1 MKKLIY
7 TLFFVFISVVAN
19 GQAKYVF
26 YFIGDG
32 MGVNQVN
39 GTEMYQAEIQ
49 NGRIGVEPLLFTQF
63 PVATMAT
70 TFSAKNSVTDSAA
83 AGTALATGKKTY
95 TMQADVFMTLQDF
108 NSAKNSLENILDYA
122 NQNKE
127 KLDLENDVLQI
138 YASDNPMGKEIIF
151 AAQYNNGATVVANPL
166 MGRCIPAARP
176 STQPAY
182 IYPDGTSSTI
192 TVSQGTSCLLMTWEL
207 YNTFKANSNDQ
218 RFQKLIYNGIYT
230 DDISVASN
238 EVDITE
244 EGYTYLP
251 VTLKYF
257 DFGNEGMT
265 TCACGNDNIIYRYAD
280 VLLMYA
286 ECLNETGNTPSA
298 ANYLNMV
305 RTRAGLSNTTA
316 TTQKEMS
323 IAIENER
330 MLELCFEGHRWYDLI
345 RRGRITE
352 VMEKHFSH
360 RTQGLNPTFQ
370 SSNNGMNVSSPS
382 DITGTPTTWKWTGT
396 SAAVLFGIPYDQ
408 IQLSNNWEQN
418 ELY

>member
-1 MKKLIY
+1 MPMMTNADGTPKLPGVGAG
-7 TLFFVFISVVAN
+7 T
-19 GQAKYVF
+19 KEYV
-26 YFIGDG
+26 YNQPRAH
-32 MGVNQVN
+32 GVNW
-39 GTEMYQAEIQ
+39 
-49 NGRIGVEPLLFTQF
+49 R
-63 PVATMAT
+63 
-70 TFSAKNSVTDSAA
+70 
-83 AGTALATGKKTY
+83 
-95 TMQADVFMTLQDF
+95 
-108 NSAKNSLENILDYA
+108 
-122 NQNKE
+122 
-127 KLDLENDVLQI
+127 
-138 YASDNPMGKEIIF
+138 
-151 AAQYNNGATVVANPL
+151 
-166 MGRCIPAARP
+166 
-176 STQPAY
+176 Y
-182 IYPDGTSSTI
+182 I
-192 TVSQGTSCLLMTWEL
+192 
-207 YNTFKANSNDQ
+207 
-218 RFQKLIYNGIYT
+218 
-230 DDISVASN
+230 
-238 EVDITE
+238 
-244 EGYTYLP
+244 
-251 VTLKYF
+251 
-257 DFGNEGMT
+257 
-265 TCACGNDNIIYRYAD
+265 RYAD